1 MISKMNNKT
10 KFFLIIVTF
19 LFSYSIYANDKF
31 SINQNTLY
39 YDTEIEGLEY
49 PGIGW
54 GKDGLQDVQY
64 LYDVLLEYPE
74 IKTIQLNSGGG
85 DLEIAYAMTD
95 YIIDFELDTHVVGT
109 CESACTLLF
118 IAGANRSV
126 ERGSWLGFHQSY
138 FDPEDARWYYEN
150 ENDYYGWK
158 DEFEYA
164 SWLHADT
171 QSEIL
176 RDMKFF
182 IEREIDPLFAIKTMT
197 ATSDEMWY
205 PRRKELEKA
214 NVITV
219 LKE

>member
-1 MISKMNNKT
+1 MISKMKNKT

-31 SINQNTLY
+31 SINQNTLI
-39 YDTEIEGLEY
+39 YDTEIEGLQY
-49 PGIGW
+49 PGIG
-54 GKDGLQDVQY
+54 LEDVQY
-64 LYDVLLEYPE
+64 LYDVLLENPE
-74 IKTIQLNSGGG
+74 IKTIQLNSLGG
-85 DLEIAYAMTD
+85 EIEYAYLMTD

-118 IAGANRSV
+118 IAGENRRV
-126 ERGSWLGFHQSY
+126 ERGSKLGFHKGY
-138 FDPEDARWYYEN
+138 WDPEDIRWYYEN
-150 ENDYYGWK
+150 NKEYKGWK
-158 DEFEYA
+158 NEFEYA
-164 SWLHADT
+164 SWVYTIT
-171 QSEIL
+171 QSDIL

-182 IEREIDPLFAIKTMT
+182 IEREIDPLFAITTMT
-197 ATSDEMWY
+197 ASSDDMWH

>member
-49 PGIGW
+49 PGIGS
-54 GKDGLQDVQY
+54 GKDGLEDVQY

-85 DLEIAYAMTD
+85 DLEIAYLMTD

-182 IEREIDPLFAIKTMT
+182 IERGIDPLFAITTMT
-197 ATSDEMWY
+197 ATNDDMWF